1 MDRIEI
7 IRKVR
12 RQLMGM
18 EPKKIVM
25 EDKEMEN
32 PCWDGYEP
40 YGTKIVD
47 GREVPNC
54 VPIRDK

>member
-1 MDRIEI
+1 
-7 IRKVR
+7 
-12 RQLMGM
+12 MGM

-54 VPIRDK
+54 VPIIDK